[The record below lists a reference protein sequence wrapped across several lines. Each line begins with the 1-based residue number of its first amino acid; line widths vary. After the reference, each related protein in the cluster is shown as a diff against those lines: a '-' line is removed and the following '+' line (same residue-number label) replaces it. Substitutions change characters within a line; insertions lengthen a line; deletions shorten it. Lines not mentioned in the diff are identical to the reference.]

1 MGLNEIIMEGHR
13 TVFRAMAHEVDT
25 VAEPSDLREIY
36 QVMEEVEVDLIKVQM
51 LADLESQAGQFQEMP
66 LDVIIARNQAIY
78 RDFVK
83 DEKMMKI
90 D

>member
-1 MGLNEIIMEGHR
+1 MEGHK

-25 VAEPSDLREIY
+25 VAEASDLREIY
-36 QVMEEVEVDLIKVQM
+36 QVMEEVEVDLIKVQT

-78 RDFVK
+78 RDSVK
-83 DEKMMKI
+83 DEKTMKI

>member
-1 MGLNEIIMEGHR
+1 MDSNEIIMEGHR
-13 TVFRAMAHEVDT
+13 TVFRVMAHEADA

-51 LADLESQAGQFQEMP
+51 LADLESQAGQFQEML
-66 LDVIIARNQAIY
+66 LDAIIARNQAIY
-78 RDFVK
+78 LDFVK
-83 DEKMMKI
+83 DEKTMKI

>member
-1 MGLNEIIMEGHR
+1 M
-13 TVFRAMAHEVDT
+13 
-25 VAEPSDLREIY
+25 AEPSDLREIY

-51 LADLESQAGQFQEMP
+51 LADLELQAGQFHKMA
-66 LDVIIARNQAIY
+66 LGVIIARNQAIY

-83 DEKMMKI
+83 GEKMMKI